1 MLTINLFL
9 YILVTVR
16 FTLTYLHNWKIY
28 YSFYLSKSIVK
39 CQYVNS
45 FEYDSI
51 FFIDFISW
59 WIILIHITKALIKS
73 HVLNFIR
80 LKVSLCILRKRD
92 VLVRKKNVSSSIIIR
107 IRLRHNLT
115 SVTYLKPKKLNPS
128 KAWSVQR
135 VKEDYSTLVPCYKIW
150 SNYLSN

>member
-1 MLTINLFL
+1 MHLRIAGYF
-9 YILVTVR
+9 R
-16 FTLTYLHNWKIY
+16 
-28 YSFYLSKSIVK
+28 KSMVK
-39 CQYVNS
+39 CHYVNS
-45 FEYDSI
+45 F

-59 WIILIHITKALIKS
+59 WIISIHIAKALIKS

-128 KAWSVQR
+128 KAWSEQGWR
-135 VKEDYSTLVPCYKIW
+135 ILFYFPNSITKYLYIIILSINIFLLV
-150 SNYLSN
+150 LHF

>member
-1 MLTINLFL
+1 M
-9 YILVTVR
+9 VTC
-16 FTLTYLHNWKIY
+16 K
-28 YSFYLSKSIVK
+28 
-39 CQYVNS
+39 YVNS
-45 FEYDSI
+45 YQYDSF

-59 WIILIHITKALIKS
+59 WIISIHIAKALIKS

-107 IRLRHNLT
+107 IRLRHNAT

-135 VKEDYSTLVPCYKIW
+135 VQEDSSTLVSCYKIW
-150 SNYLSN
+150 SNYQSYQYIWAIIFRIQSLHIYIS